1 MQTILKNDFYLDISR
16 VVLAHEFVMTNSN
29 RCDYSRGRG
38 VFGISLALSGEAEY
52 SFSDGE
58 RITVREGDLIL
69 LPETAVYTISVRSPY
84 RHYTANFTVR
94 GETSDEIPTENGIV
108 LHKTHSS
115 AFRDTFRELIAA
127 RSERGCGFE
136 VRSVMLV
143 YSMLARLIAELSD
156 ESGGSHR
163 LLPVKQYIDKNYR
176 RSISLAELAELA
188 DMSVTNFRRLFLSAY
203 GVTPMRYRD
212 SVRLSAAK
220 EYLSSGLL
228 SVTEVARL
236 SGFEDTAYFV
246 RFFKKNL
253 GLTPGEYKQKLYE
266 EMRL

>member
-1 MQTILKNDFYLDISR
+1 MQTVLRNDFYLDISR

-29 RCDYSRGRG
+29 RCDYSCGRG
-38 VFGISLALSGEAEY
+38 IFGISLALSGEAEY
-52 SFSDGE
+52 RFGTGE

-69 LPETAVYTISVRSPY
+69 LPDTSVYTMSVRSPY
-84 RHYTANFTVR
+84 RHYTVNFTVR
-94 GETSDEIPTENGIV
+94 GETSDEIPTDNGIIV
-108 LHKTHSS
+108 HKTDSS
-115 AFRDTFRELIAA
+115 AFRDIFRELIAV
-127 RSERGCGFE
+127 RSERGFGFE

-143 YSMLARLIAELSD
+143 YSMLARLIAELSED
-156 ESGGSHR
+156 KCGGSRHR

-176 RSISLAELAELA
+176 RNISLSELAGLA

-228 SVTEVARL
+228 SVTEVAKL

-253 GLTPGEYKQKLYE
+253 GLTPGEYKQKLFE
-266 EMRL
+266 ET